1 MDESWKLDTLT
12 LPPSPAPMQWFL
24 PSRRSQQFNL
34 IFSLLL
40 RSSHTGVVVVV
51 VCRRLRKGEG
61 GGRKKRSVLAFAYG
75 QAGRAGIPIGV
86 IASLALFLASLP
98 VRKGDDERP
107 PPVVVEVPLLL
118 CAPPPVEET
127 GLREAV
133 AVAVWSP
140 LSQCHGGCRE
150 RRARERVFS
159 PSSSSS
165 IERELLER

>member
-1 MDESWKLDTLT
+1 MEIGHTDAPS
-12 LPPSPAPMQWFL
+12 LPRSNAMVL
-24 PSRRSQQFNL
+24 ASRRSQQFNL
-34 IFSLLL
+34 IFPLLL

-51 VCRRLRKGEG
+51 VCRRRRKGEG

-133 AVAVWSP
+133 AVAAWSP

-150 RRARERVFS
+150 RRARERERVFS
-159 PSSSSS
+159 PSPSSS